1 MRGPRAAMQD
11 VEIVDVDT
19 GADVSVLGTDPE
31 DPAAEAARARRLA
44 RRRRLLRRWWPVPA
58 LALAALLGTQA
69 LLDARER
76 AEVAARQ
83 RVEGVLRTVDAGL
96 EPTRRLA
103 QDVAPVL
110 FSGIRAGD
118 LRIGP
123 GGNPWE
129 GPRTLVA
136 VDASGATVWET
147 SLEAGHREVEDTGLG
162 TEYPLCLGAGDPAE
176 VVDCV
181 VVDRTATDPL
191 TAEDGS
197 WVPGPP
203 QAARLMS
210 FDPATGEVRGER
222 AVPPLTAWGGDARL
236 HVLASLVGDV
246 LTVTGWAPGTVLDGT
261 PLWTTDLRV
270 DAGSLTPEALTY
282 PPGAGVARGHVLVQ
296 GDLGSWVLDAR
307 DGTTQF
313 SGDAYVSVSRTGYL
327 VPPRTPVELV
337 DDDGRTRATLPGSP
351 VVLGVDD
358 GTAPDLEIVVTDD
371 RRLVGYDVAAARE
384 LWSLDLPE
392 WLDGTLVLLDG
403 VLYGSDR
410 DAVWAVDV
418 ATGLERWRT
427 PAHVLM
433 EAGGVLTDGRN
444 LVTVSATLDL
454 LEAGVTVAAGGG
466 ATGGTAGGT
475 GAATM
480 PSARSIVAYSLA
492 TGELAWATRLPDDVQ
507 GVWAWQGDLLSYG
520 ATDVV
525 VLN

>member
-1 MRGPRAAMQD
+1 MRGHRAAMQD

-19 GADVSVLGTDPE
+19 GADVSVLGAEPE
-31 DPAAEAARARRLA
+31 DPAAEEARARRLA
-44 RRRRLLRRWWPVPA
+44 RRRRLLRRWWPVPV
-58 LALAALLGTQA
+58 LAVVALLGTQA

-76 AEVAARQ
+76 AQVAARQ
-83 RVEGVLRTVDAGL
+83 RVDGVLRTVDAGL

-123 GGNPWE
+123 GSNPWE

-136 VDASGATVWET
+136 VDASGETVWET
-147 SLEAGHREVEDTGLG
+147 SLEDGSWVPDDAGLG
-162 TEYPLCLGAGDPAE
+162 TEYPLCLGAGEPAE

-181 VVDRTATDPL
+181 VVDRTGSDPL

-203 QAARLMS
+203 QAGRLVS
-210 FDPATGEVRGER
+210 VDPATGEVRGER
-222 AVPPLTAWGGDARL
+222 AVPPLTAWGGDIRL
-236 HVLASLVGDV
+236 QVLASVTGDV
-246 LTVTGWAPGTVLDGT
+246 LTVTGWAPGTARDGT
-261 PLWTTDLRV
+261 PLWTTDLTL
-270 DAGSLTPEALTY
+270 DAESLTPETLTY
-282 PPGAGVARGHVLVQ
+282 APGIGVVRGHVLVQ
-296 GDLGSWVLDAR
+296 GDLGSWVLDAA
-307 DGTTQF
+307 DGTMQF
-313 SGDAYVSVSRTGYL
+313 SGAAYVSVSRTGYL

-351 VVLGVDD
+351 VMLGVDD
-358 GTAPDLEIVVTDD
+358 GSAPDLEIVVTDE
-371 RRLVGYDVAAARE
+371 RRLVGYDVTAAAE
-384 LWSLDLPE
+384 VWSLDLPE

-410 DAVWAVDV
+410 DGVWAVDV

-444 LVTVSATLDL
+444 LVTVAATLDL
-454 LEAGVTVAAGGG
+454 LEAGVVVAPGGG
-466 ATGGTAGGT
+466 ATAGT
-475 GAATM
+475 GAAGGTATM
-480 PSARSIVAYSLA
+480 PSSRTIVAYSLA